1 MGLREDGSRA
11 DSGVASTGNAEG
23 QDRACSETHC
33 SPPPICKASSLVNP
47 STETGSQFTEDRSS
61 SHKHI
66 TLLRHQPGLKE
77 VHLPHSTAI
86 THLINSNFV
95 SFFKFMGTLR
105 RIFPWARSMERAT

>member
-1 MGLREDGSRA
+1 MGPGLTLVWQAQVMRR
-11 DSGVASTGNAEG
+11 
-23 QDRACSETHC
+23 DRTELALKLTAAH
-33 SPPPICKASSLVNP
+33 PPICKASSLVNP